1 MKCGLLG
8 RKLSHSYSPL
18 IHSLLGEYD
27 YDLFESEPAE
37 LGSFISR
44 TEISGF
50 NVTIPYKKD
59 IIPYLDELSDVAKK
73 LGAVNTVVRRTDGRL
88 VGHNTD
94 YFGFRSL
101 LDKSRIPVSVRK
113 VLVLGSGGASNTVVQ
128 VLHELGANVVVISRS
143 GEDNYQNI
151 HRHRDAK
158 VIVNTTPVG
167 MYPHAGSSP
176 VSLDDFDHLEGVI
189 DIIYNPAKTKLLLD
203 AESRGIPCINGSWM
217 LVAQAKESAEWFTGR
232 SIPDS
237 EISRVHRELVLK
249 MRNIVLIGMP
259 GCGKSTVGA
268 ELAKR
273 CGMPLIDSDAQIR
286 EASGKTI
293 PEIFSQEGEAA
304 FRRLE
309 TQVLSDLGQRSE
321 IILATGGG
329 CVTIPENAPLL
340 RQNGA
345 VIWLRRQLD
354 KLPTDGRPLSQSTPL
369 QKLYDQRKDLYDRW
383 ADIAISNDGDI
394 QDTVDSIIKYLEGMI

>member
-8 RKLSHSYSPL
+8 RKLSHSYSPF

-27 YDLFESEPAE
+27 YDLFEAEPAE

-59 IIPYLDELSDVAKK
+59 IIPHLDELSDVAKK

-94 YFGFRSL
+94 YYGFRSL
-101 LDKSRIPVSVRK
+101 LEKSRIPVSGKK
-113 VLVLGSGGASNTVVQ
+113 VLVLGSGGASNTVVH

-143 GEDNYQNI
+143 GEDNYRNI
-151 HRHRDAK
+151 RRHRDAD

-167 MYPHAGSSP
+167 MYPNAGSSP
-176 VSLDDFDHLEGVI
+176 VSLDDFDRLEGVV
-189 DIIYNPAKTKLLLD
+189 DIVYNPAKTKLLLE

-217 LVAQAKESAEWFTGR
+217 LVAQAKESAEWFTGKT
-232 SIPDS
+232 IPDS
-237 EISRVHRELVLK
+237 EISRVHRKLVMK
-249 MRNIVLIGMP
+249 MRNIVLVGMP
-259 GCGKSTVGA
+259 GCGKTSVGA
-268 ELAKR
+268 ELSKR
-273 CGMPLIDSDAQIR
+273 CGIPLIDSDAQIQ
-286 EASGKTI
+286 AVTGKTI
-293 PEIFSQEGEAA
+293 PQIFSQDGETV
-304 FRRLE
+304 FRKLE
-309 TQVLSDLGQRSE
+309 TQVLSDLGQRSG

-329 CVTIPENAPLL
+329 CLTIPENAPLL
-340 RQNGA
+340 RQNGT

-354 KLPTDGRPLSQSTPL
+354 RLPTDGRPLSQSTSL
-369 QKLYDQRKDLYDRW
+369 QKLYEQRKHLYDRYS
-383 ADIAISNDGDI
+383 DIAVDNDGDI
-394 QDTVDSIIKYLEGMI
+394 QDTVDTIINYLEGAI